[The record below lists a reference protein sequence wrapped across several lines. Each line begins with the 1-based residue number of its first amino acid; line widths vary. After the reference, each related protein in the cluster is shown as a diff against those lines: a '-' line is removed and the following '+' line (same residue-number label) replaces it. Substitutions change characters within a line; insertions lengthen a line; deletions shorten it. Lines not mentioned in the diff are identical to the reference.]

1 PVFSSKASAQVRQD
15 CRLFPLRNPVFSSK
29 ASAQVRRVCGLF
41 RLRTPFLPLKKTGP
55 FIVCTFM
62 TDSLSKNCLFVKFFD

>member
-1 PVFSSKASAQVRQD
+1 MNLFHQKWLTGETGLQA
-15 CRLFPLRNPVFSSK
+15 FPLRNPVFSSK

-55 FIVCTFM
+55 FKICTFM
-62 TDSLSKNCLFVKFFD
+62 TDSLLKNCLFVEFFD